1 MLKDY
6 VFHDFTRSF
15 CSKCDTLCDAKI
27 VIKNGSAFLL
37 KTCLTHGEELEVF
50 EEDASYLFERH
61 RYDKPGNRI
70 RPDTK
75 IAEGCPH
82 DCGLCPDHEQHTCI
96 GLIEITQHCDL
107 GCPVCYADSGAE
119 EHLSLQQIDAMMEF
133 YKKREGGKPE
143 ILQIGG
149 GEPTTHPQIADILR
163 LAKAKGF
170 KYLMLNTNGLR
181 IAADPAFAESLSA
194 LTPGFEVYLQFDGV
208 TDKPYQK
215 LRGARLHATKLQA
228 IENLARARVPVTLV
242 ATVARG
248 VNDSQIGDIVKFGL
262 ATDYV
267 RGVNFQPVA
276 FFGRGSQADIKN
288 RTTLSGIRREIERQT
303 GGLFVKDDLIPLP
316 CDIDRVAVTYAVK
329 KDGVYVPVVR
339 KVNLEGYLELIDN
352 TMDFRA
358 EDLVRNALTRSITK
372 GLACDCFRLRD
383 EISQIL
389 PEGYLT
395 WPAEKRAH
403 FIDTNTFRITISSFI
418 DRYNFDAKSMRKEC
432 VHVITPDLK
441 RIPFSAYNMVHR
453 NRGPARQGDPSAE
466 GTAATAGTPATAGSP
481 A

>member
-1 MLKDY
+1 MLRDY

-15 CSKCDTLCDAKI
+15 CSKCHELCDAKI
-27 VIKNGSAFLL
+27 IIKNGSAFLL
-37 KTCLTHGEELEVF
+37 KNCLTHGEEIEVF
-50 EEDASYLFERH
+50 EEDASYLLERQ

-70 RPDTK
+70 RSDTVV
-75 IAEGCPH
+75 ERGCPY

-96 GLIEITQHCDL
+96 GLIEITTHCDL
-107 GCPVCYADSGAE
+107 GCPVCYADSGAG
-119 EHLSLQQIDAMMEF
+119 EHLSLQQIEAMMDF
-133 YKKREGGKPE
+133 YKAREGGRPE

-149 GEPTTHPQIADILR
+149 GEPTTHPDIVEILR
-163 LAKAKGF
+163 MAKNKKF
-170 KYLMLNTNGLR
+170 KYVMLNTNGLR
-181 IAADPAFAESLSA
+181 IARDKPFAELLAS

-208 TDKPYQK
+208 TDRTYKK
-215 LRGARLHATKLQA
+215 LRGAKLWDTKLHA
-228 IENLARARVPVTLV
+228 IENLGNARVPITLV
-242 ATVARG
+242 ATITRG
-248 VNDSQIGDIVKFGL
+248 VNDGQIGDIVKFGL

-267 RGVNFQPVA
+267 RGVNFQPIA
-276 FFGRGSQADIKN
+276 FFGRTNIADVKN

-303 GGLFVKDDLIPLP
+303 GGLFLREDIIPLP

-329 KDGVYVPVVR
+329 RDDVFVPVVR
-339 KVNLEGYLELIDN
+339 KIRLEGYLELIDN

-358 EDLVRNALTRSITK
+358 EDLVRNALAASITK
-372 GLACDCFRLRD
+372 GMVCDCFKLRD
-383 EISQIL
+383 EISEIL

-395 WPAEKRAH
+395 WSSKQRAE

-453 NRGPARQGDPSAE
+453 SRQ
-466 GTAATAGTPATAGSP
+466 
-481 A
+481 

>member
-1 MLKDY
+1 MLRDY

-15 CSKCDTLCDAKI
+15 CSKCGELCDAKI
-27 VIKNGSAFLL
+27 IIKNGSAFLL
-37 KTCLTHGEELEVF
+37 KNCLTHGEEIEVF
-50 EEDASYLFERH
+50 EEDASYLFERQ
-61 RYDKPGNRI
+61 RYDKPGNTI
-70 RPDTK
+70 RSDTVVAK
-75 IAEGCPH
+75 GCPY

-96 GLIEITQHCDL
+96 GLIEVTTHCDL

-119 EHLSLQQIDAMMEF
+119 EHLSLQQIEAMMDF
-133 YKKREGGKPE
+133 YKAREGGKPE

-149 GEPTTHPQIADILR
+149 GEPTTHPDIVEILR
-163 LAKAKGF
+163 MAKKKKF

-181 IAADPAFAESLSA
+181 IAQDKAFAETLAS

-208 TDKPYQK
+208 TDKTYQR
-215 LRGARLHATKLQA
+215 LRGAKLWDTKLKA
-228 IENLARARVPVTLV
+228 IENLAQARVPITLV
-242 ATVARG
+242 ATITRG
-248 VNDSQIGDIVKFGL
+248 VNDGQIGDIVKFGM

-276 FFGRGSQADIKN
+276 FFGRTNVSDVKN

-303 GGLFVKDDLIPLP
+303 GGLFRKDDIIPLP

-329 KDGVYVPVVR
+329 KDDVYVPVVR
-339 KVNLEGYLELIDN
+339 NIKLEGYLELIDN

-358 EDLVRNALTRSITK
+358 EDLVKNALTRSITK
-372 GLACDCFRLRD
+372 GLACDCFKLRD
-383 EISQIL
+383 EISEIL

-395 WPAEKRAH
+395 WSPKRRAE

-453 NRGPARQGDPSAE
+453 SRD
-466 GTAATAGTPATAGSP
+466 
-481 A
+481 